1 MIMRVSEAFRQSV
14 VIALFAVCIL
24 ITFSVLY
31 VEARQETLEEGKELK
46 GIPFDEFWSIIQDEG
61 KKWAGDK
68 LLYIAKIS
76 SGTFRRF
83 DKHNGLSPV
92 WEAQMVKCNEITER
106 NEYGKTITKCKGRVK
121 ILSLVE
127 SGIIGL
133 EAGLH
138 LKKEGSFYGAA
149 VDFERIKYS
158 AQSAEQL
165 ANQHMRYRSSGYDN
179 YAYDLKADQFSNK
192 PVWTIKKACGLKG
205 VQERRCRS
213 KDHWIVKVDGETG
226 EIIR

>member
-1 MIMRVSEAFRQSV
+1 MTMRMSEIFRQSV
-14 VIALFAVCIL
+14 MIVFFTIYIL
-24 ITFSVLY
+24 ITFSALH

-46 GIPFDEFWSIIQDEG
+46 GIPFDEFWSITHDEG

-68 LLYIAKIS
+68 LYIAKIS

-92 WEAQMVKCNEITER
+92 WEVQMVKCNEITER
-106 NEYGKTITKCKGRVK
+106 NEYGKTITKCRGRAK
-121 ILSLVE
+121 TLSLVE
-127 SGIIGL
+127 GGIIGL

-138 LKKEGSFYGAA
+138 LKKEGPFYGAA
-149 VDFERIKYS
+149 VDFERIRFS
-158 AQSAEQL
+158 AQSAEQA
-165 ANQHMRYRSSGYDN
+165 ANQHMRYRPSGYDS
-179 YAYDLKADQFSNK
+179 YTYDLKADQFTNK

>member
-1 MIMRVSEAFRQSV
+1 MILRAFRAFRQSV
-14 VIALFAVCIL
+14 TIVPFAVCAL
-24 ITFSVLY
+24 IAFSTTNVG
-31 VEARQETLEEGKELK
+31 ARQETIEGGRELR

-68 LLYIAKIS
+68 LYIAKIS

-83 DKHNGLSPV
+83 DKHDGLSST
-92 WEAQMVKCNEITER
+92 WEAQIVKCSEITER
-106 NEYGKTITKCKGRVK
+106 NEHGRTLTRCKGRMKV
-121 ILSLVE
+121 LRLVE

-138 LKKEGSFYGAA
+138 VKKEGVFHGAA
-149 VDFERIKYS
+149 VDFERIRFS
-158 AQSAEQL
+158 AQSAEL
-165 ANQHMRYRSSGYDN
+165 VANQHMHYRSSGYDN
-179 YAYDLKADQFSNK
+179 YAYDLKADQFSNR
-192 PVWTIKKACGLKG
+192 PVWTIRKACGLKG